1 MENNN
6 TTTTATEEV
15 NGEAVQGEAS
25 VSNRRYLRPKEIA
38 AYLLTSFGQK
48 NLSQYVNA
56 FRQFFAISFLGM
68 SGSTYGVI
76 MFIESIYDAVDDSI
90 SGLIIDRTRTRWGR
104 LRPWLV
110 IPTPF
115 WAIAMIML
123 FTTPAFL
130 VHEWQKIIWT
140 VVAIFI
146 YNLGM
151 SYFGAWTIMLYNIT
165 PNNNERDNLIAT
177 SKFTELFGVFLPSI
191 ASMFVGFLPQKT
203 VEWGWKNP
211 LGMQDIYTGFAVI
224 IAIIAAFTA
233 FFGFSGMRERVPLA
247 SREQMQ
253 EVGVIDSFKN
263 VFKNRPMFILVLS
276 GFFNGFKSV
285 GASSESFYW
294 MHNSKNVAHGSIAGI
309 FTGIPNYIMVP
320 LAPKL
325 IRRFGAK
332 KVAVA
337 SGIFAG
343 FAYAGTFLIGL
354 IGMNRS
360 NGSRGFLVDWDGG
373 NTIVNL
379 AILTICLTICGLPN
393 QLMNVAGAV
402 LQGDVYDYS
411 EWKTGM
417 RNEAL
422 VQTVQNYFGKAANSI
437 TQLLSGVVISAVGYV
452 ARKDEFGNIVPESNE
467 NTLIGFWAIFCLMP
481 AIARFLYGVTL
492 MFFNVDGEF
501 KKKMLA
507 ELAVKRQERL
517 KSLNLSDEEEKI
529 VEMNID
535 TNMGTILP
543 QENADVAP
551 ADPE

>member
-1 MENNN
+1 MEN
-6 TTTTATEEV
+6 TTTTTVVDEV
-15 NGEAVQGEAS
+15 DAGTVENNVQEAS
-25 VSNRRYLRPKEIA
+25 TQDRRYLRPKEIA
-38 AYLLTSFGQK
+38 GFLLTSFGQK

-68 SGSTYGVI
+68 SGSTYGII

-130 VHEWQKIIWT
+130 VHEWQKVIWT
-140 VVAIFI
+140 VIAIFV

-151 SYFGAWTIMLYNIT
+151 SYFGAWSIMLYNVT
-165 PNNNERDNLIAT
+165 PNSNERDNLIAT
-177 SKFTELFGVFLPSI
+177 SKFADLFGVFLPSI
-191 ASMFVGFLPQKT
+191 ASMFVGFLPKAT
-203 VEWGWKNP
+203 NNAV
-211 LGMQDIYTGFAVI
+211 GMQDIYTGFAVI
-224 IAIIAAFTA
+224 ITLIAAFTA
-233 FFGFSGMRERVPLA
+233 FFGFSAMRERVPLA
-247 SREQMQ
+247 SREQMK
-253 EVGVIDSFKN
+253 EVGVIESFKN
-263 VFKNRPMFILVLS
+263 VFKNRPMFVLVLS
-276 GFFNGFKSV
+276 GFFAGFKSV
-285 GASSESFYW
+285 GVASESFYW

-332 KVAVA
+332 KVAIA

-343 FAYAGTFLIGL
+343 IAYTSTFLIGIL
-354 IGMNRS
+354 GND
-360 NGSRGFLVDWDGG
+360 GKGFLVNWEGH
-373 NTIVNL
+373 NAVINL
-379 AILTICLTICGLPN
+379 AILTFCLTVCGLPN
-393 QLMNVAGAV
+393 QLLNVAGAV

-411 EWKTGM
+411 EWKTGV

-452 ARKDEFGNIVPESNE
+452 ARKDEFGNIVPESNYK
-467 NTLIGFWAIFCLMP
+467 TLLGFWAIFCLLP
-481 AIARFLYGVTL
+481 AIARFLYGITL
-492 MFFNVDGEF
+492 LFFNVDGDV
-501 KKKMLA
+501 KKQMLA
-507 ELAVKRQERL
+507 DLEVSRRERL
-517 KSLNLSDEEEKI
+517 EKMNLETEEEKI

-535 TNMGTILP
+535 THMGTKFP
-543 QENADVAP
+543 QEDNEEVSTDT
-551 ADPE
+551 E

>member
-6 TTTTATEEV
+6 VTTTVAEEV
-15 NGEAVQGEAS
+15 NGEAIQQDA
-25 VSNRRYLRPKEIA
+25 SNRRYLRPKEIA

-130 VHEWQKIIWT
+130 VHEWQKVIWT
-140 VVAIFI
+140 IVGIFV

-165 PNNNERDNLIAT
+165 PNNDERDNLIAT
-177 SKFTELFGVFLPSI
+177 SKFADLFGVFLPSI

-203 VEWGWKNP
+203 AHWANP
-211 LGMQDIYTGFAVI
+211 IGMQDIYTGFAVI
-224 IAIIAAFTA
+224 ITVIAAFTA
-233 FFGFSGMRERVPLA
+233 FFGFSAMRERVPLA
-247 SREQMQ
+247 SREQMK
-253 EVGVIDSFKN
+253 EVGVIESFKN

-276 GFFNGFKSV
+276 GFFAGFKSV
-285 GASSESFYW
+285 GVASESFYW
-294 MHNSKNVAHGSIAGI
+294 MHNSKNVAHGSIAGL

-325 IRRFGAK
+325 IRKFGAK

-343 FAYAGTFLIGL
+343 IAYAATFLIGIL
-354 IGMNRS
+354 GND
-360 NGSRGFLVDWDGG
+360 GKGFLVDWEGH
-373 NTIVNL
+373 NAVINL
-379 AILTICLTICGLPN
+379 AVLTLCLTICGLPN
-393 QLMNVAGAV
+393 QLLNVAGAV

-411 EWKTGM
+411 EWKTGV

-452 ARKDEFGNIVPESNE
+452 ARKDEFGNIVPESNYK
-467 NTLIGFWAIFCLMP
+467 TLLGFWAVFCLLP

-492 MFFNVDGEF
+492 MFFNVDGKF
-501 KKKMLA
+501 KEQMLKDL
-507 ELAVKRQERL
+507 EVRRRERVEKL
-517 KSLNLSDEEEKI
+517 DSDEAKAE
-529 VEMNID
+529 
-535 TNMGTILP
+535 
-543 QENADVAP
+543 
-551 ADPE
+551 

>member
-1 MENNN
+1 MEN
-6 TTTTATEEV
+6 TTTTTVVDEV
-15 NGEAVQGEAS
+15 EAGTVETNVQEAS
-25 VSNRRYLRPKEIA
+25 TQDRRYLRPKEIA
-38 AYLLTSFGQK
+38 GFLLTSFGQK

-68 SGSTYGVI
+68 SGSTYGII

-130 VHEWQKIIWT
+130 VHEWQKVIWT

-177 SKFTELFGVFLPSI
+177 SKFADLFGVFLPSI
-191 ASMFVGFLPQKT
+191 ASMCVGFLPGLT
-203 VEWGWKNP
+203 KNAI
-211 LGMQDIYTGFAVI
+211 GMQDIYTGFAVI
-224 IAIIAAFTA
+224 ITVIAAFTA
-233 FFGFSGMRERVPLA
+233 FFGFSAMRERVPLA
-247 SREQMQ
+247 SREQMK
-253 EVGVIDSFKN
+253 EVGVIESFKN
-263 VFKNRPMFILVLS
+263 VFKNRPMFVLVLS
-276 GFFNGFKSV
+276 GFFAGFKSV
-285 GASSESFYW
+285 GVASESFYW

-332 KVAVA
+332 KVAIA

-343 FAYAGTFLIGL
+343 VAYTATFLIGIL
-354 IGMNRS
+354 GND
-360 NGSRGFLVDWDGG
+360 GEGFLVNWEGH
-373 NTIVNL
+373 NAVINL
-379 AILTICLTICGLPN
+379 AILTFCLTVCGLPN
-393 QLMNVAGAV
+393 QLLNVAGAV

-411 EWKTGM
+411 EWKTGV

-452 ARKDEFGNIVPESNE
+452 ARKDEFGNIVPESNYK
-467 NTLIGFWAIFCLMP
+467 TLLGFWAVFCLLP
-481 AIARFLYGVTL
+481 AIARFLYGITL
-492 MFFNVDGEF
+492 LFFNVDGDV
-501 KKKMLA
+501 KKQMLA
-507 ELAVKRQERL
+507 DLEVSRRERL
-517 KSLNLSDEEEKI
+517 EELNLNAEEEKM
-529 VEMNID
+529 VEVSDNAHY
-535 TNMGTILP
+535 GTILP
-543 QENADVAP
+543 QEDNEASNDS
-551 ADPE
+551 E

>member
-6 TTTTATEEV
+6 VTTTVAEEV
-15 NGEAVQGEAS
+15 NGDAIQQEVNEAS
-25 VSNRRYLRPKEIA
+25 ASNRRYLRPKEIA

-115 WAIAMIML
+115 WAIAMMML
-123 FTTPAFL
+123 FTTPSFL
-130 VHEWQKIIWT
+130 VHEWQKVIWT
-140 VVAIFI
+140 VIAIFV

-177 SKFTELFGVFLPSI
+177 SKFADLFGVFLPSI
-191 ASMFVGFLPQKT
+191 ASMFVGFLPKAT
-203 VEWGWKNP
+203 DNAI
-211 LGMQDIYTGFAVI
+211 GMQDIYTGFAAI
-224 IAIIAAFTA
+224 ITVIAAFTA
-233 FFGFSGMRERVPLA
+233 FFGFSAMRERVPLA
-247 SREQMQ
+247 SREQMK
-253 EVGVIDSFKN
+253 EVGVIESFKN

-285 GASSESFYW
+285 GVSSESFYW
-294 MHNSKNVAHGSIAGI
+294 MHNSKNIAHGSIAGI

-325 IRRFGAK
+325 IRKFGAK
-332 KVAVA
+332 KVSVA

-343 FAYAGTFLIGL
+343 LAYGATFLIGIL
-354 IGMNRS
+354 GND
-360 NGSRGFLVDWDGG
+360 GQGFLVNWEGQ
-373 NTIVNL
+373 NAVINL
-379 AILTICLTICGLPN
+379 AVLTLCLTICGLPN

-452 ARKDEFGNIVPESNE
+452 ARKDEFGNIVPESNH
-467 NTLIGFWAIFCLMP
+467 NTLLGFWAIFCLLP

-492 MFFNVDGEF
+492 MFFNVDGKF
-501 KKKMLA
+501 KEQMLK
-507 ELAVKRQERL
+507 ELEVKRRERL
-517 KSLNLSDEEEKI
+517 ETLGIDNDEQKAE
-529 VEMNID
+529 
-535 TNMGTILP
+535 
-543 QENADVAP
+543 
-551 ADPE
+551 

>member
-1 MENNN
+1 MENTN
-6 TTTTATEEV
+6 TTVTEEV
-15 NGEAVQGEAS
+15 EIEAVASEVQEAS
-25 VSNRRYLRPKEIA
+25 ASNRRYLRPREIA

-48 NLSQYVNA
+48 NLSQYVNS

-68 SGSTYGVI
+68 SGSTYGLI

-115 WAIAMIML
+115 WAIAIVML
-123 FTTPAFL
+123 FTAPSFL
-130 VHEWQKIIWT
+130 VHEWQKTIWM
-140 VVAIFI
+140 VVGIFV

-177 SKFTELFGVFLPSI
+177 SKFMELFGTFLPSI
-191 ASMFVGFLPQKT
+191 ATVFVTLLPGRIPG
-203 VEWGWKNP
+203 V
-211 LGMQDIYTGFAVI
+211 GMQDVYTWFAII
-224 IAIIAAFTA
+224 IAAIAAFTA
-233 FFGFSGMRERVPLA
+233 FFGFSAMRERVPLA

-253 EVGVIDSFKN
+253 EVGVIESFKN
-263 VFKNRPMFILVLS
+263 VFKNRPMFVLVLS

-285 GASSESFYW
+285 GVASESFYW
-294 MHNSKNVAHGSIAGI
+294 MHNSKNLLHGTIAGL
-309 FTGIPNYIMVP
+309 FTGLPNYIMVP

-325 IRRFGAK
+325 IRKFGARN
-332 KVAVA
+332 VAVC

-343 FAYAGTFLIGL
+343 LAYLTTFFVGIG
-354 IGMNRS
+354 G
-360 NGSRGFLVDWDGG
+360 NGRLVNWEGG
-373 NTIVNL
+373 NTVLNL
-379 AILTICLTICGLPN
+379 VIITFCLTVCGLPN

-411 EWKTGM
+411 EWKHGV

-422 VQTVQNYFGKAANSI
+422 VQTVQNYFGKAANSV

-452 ARKDEFGNIVPESNE
+452 AHKDEFGNIIPETNE
-467 NTLIGFWAIFCLMP
+467 NTLMGFWAVFCLLP

-492 MFFNVDGEF
+492 IFFNVHGKVKEQ
-501 KKKMLA
+501 MLA
-507 ELAVKRQERL
+507 ELEIKRRERIQEL
-517 KSLNLSDEEEKI
+517 
-529 VEMNID
+529 D
-535 TNMGTILP
+535 TAEAAS
-543 QENADVAP
+543 EN
-551 ADPE
+551 

>member
-1 MENNN
+1 MENTN
-6 TTTTATEEV
+6 TTTITEEV
-15 NGEAVQGEAS
+15 ETNAVEQ
-25 VSNRRYLRPKEIA
+25 VSTQDRRYLRPKEIA
-38 AYLLTSFGQK
+38 GFLLTSFGQK

-68 SGSTYGVI
+68 SGSTYGII

-140 VVAIFI
+140 VVAIFV

-177 SKFTELFGVFLPSI
+177 SKFADLFGVFLPSI
-191 ASMFVGFLPQKT
+191 ASMCVGFLPGLT
-203 VEWGWKNP
+203 KNAI
-211 LGMQDIYTGFAVI
+211 GMQDIYTGFAVI
-224 IAIIAAFTA
+224 ITVIAAFTA
-233 FFGFSGMRERVPLA
+233 FFGFSAMRERVPLA
-247 SREQMQ
+247 SREQMK
-253 EVGVIDSFKN
+253 EVGVIESFKN
-263 VFKNRPMFILVLS
+263 VFKNRPMFVLVLS
-276 GFFNGFKSV
+276 GFFAGFKSV
-285 GASSESFYW
+285 GVASESFYW

-332 KVAVA
+332 KVAIA

-343 FAYAGTFLIGL
+343 VAYTATFLIGIL
-354 IGMNRS
+354 GND
-360 NGSRGFLVDWDGG
+360 GEGFLVNWEGH
-373 NTIVNL
+373 NAVINL
-379 AILTICLTICGLPN
+379 AILTFCLTVCGLPN
-393 QLMNVAGAV
+393 QLLNVAGAV

-411 EWKTGM
+411 EWKTGV

-452 ARKDEFGNIVPESNE
+452 ARKDEFGNIVPESNYK
-467 NTLIGFWAIFCLMP
+467 TLLGFWAVFCLLP
-481 AIARFLYGVTL
+481 AIARFLYGITL
-492 MFFNVDGEF
+492 LFFNVDGDV
-501 KKKMLA
+501 KKQMLA
-507 ELAVKRQERL
+507 DLEVSRRERL
-517 KSLNLSDEEEKI
+517 EELNLNAEEEKM
-529 VEMNID
+529 VEVSDNAHY
-535 TNMGTILP
+535 GTILP
-543 QENADVAP
+543 QEDNEASNDS
-551 ADPE
+551 E

>member
-1 MENNN
+1 MENTN
-6 TTTTATEEV
+6 TTVTEEV
-15 NGEAVQGEAS
+15 EIEAVASEVQEAS
-25 VSNRRYLRPKEIA
+25 ASNRRYLRPREIA

-48 NLSQYVNA
+48 NLSQYVNS

-68 SGSTYGVI
+68 SGSTYGLI

-115 WAIAMIML
+115 WAIAIVML
-123 FTTPAFL
+123 FTAPSFL
-130 VHEWQKIIWT
+130 VHEWQKTIWM
-140 VVAIFI
+140 VVGIFV

-177 SKFTELFGVFLPSI
+177 SKFMELFGTFLPSI
-191 ASMFVGFLPQKT
+191 ATVFVTLLPGRIPG
-203 VEWGWKNP
+203 V
-211 LGMQDIYTGFAVI
+211 GMQDVYTWFAII
-224 IAIIAAFTA
+224 IAAIAAFTA
-233 FFGFSGMRERVPLA
+233 FFGFSAMRERVPLA

-253 EVGVIDSFKN
+253 EVGVIESFKN
-263 VFKNRPMFILVLS
+263 VFKNRPMFVLVLS

-285 GASSESFYW
+285 GVASESFYW
-294 MHNSKNVAHGSIAGI
+294 MHNSKNLLHGTIAGL
-309 FTGIPNYIMVP
+309 FTGLPNYIMVP

-325 IRRFGAK
+325 IRKFGARN
-332 KVAVA
+332 VAVC

-343 FAYAGTFLIGL
+343 LAYLTTFFIG
-354 IGMNRS
+354 IGG
-360 NGSRGFLVDWDGG
+360 NGRLVNWEGG
-373 NTIVNL
+373 NTVLNL
-379 AILTICLTICGLPN
+379 VIITFCLTVCGLPN

-411 EWKTGM
+411 EWKHGV

-422 VQTVQNYFGKAANSI
+422 VQTVQNYFGKAANSV

-452 ARKDEFGNIVPESNE
+452 AHKDEFGNIIPETNE
-467 NTLIGFWAIFCLMP
+467 NTLMGFWAVFCLLP

-492 MFFNVDGEF
+492 IFFNVHGKVKEQ
-501 KKKMLA
+501 MLA
-507 ELAVKRQERL
+507 ELEIKRRERIQEL
-517 KSLNLSDEEEKI
+517 
-529 VEMNID
+529 D
-535 TNMGTILP
+535 TAEAASKN
-543 QENADVAP
+543 
-551 ADPE
+551 

>member
-1 MENNN
+1 MEN
-6 TTTTATEEV
+6 TTTTTVVDEV
-15 NGEAVQGEAS
+15 EAS
-25 VSNRRYLRPKEIA
+25 VEQVSTQDRRYLRPKEIA
-38 AYLLTSFGQK
+38 GFLLTSFGQK

-68 SGSTYGVI
+68 SGSTYGII

-140 VVAIFI
+140 VVAIFV

-177 SKFTELFGVFLPSI
+177 SKFADLFGVFLPSI
-191 ASMFVGFLPQKT
+191 ASMCVGFLPGLT
-203 VEWGWKNP
+203 KNAI
-211 LGMQDIYTGFAVI
+211 GMQDIYTGFAVI
-224 IAIIAAFTA
+224 ITVIAAFTA
-233 FFGFSGMRERVPLA
+233 FFGFSAMRERVPLA
-247 SREQMQ
+247 SREQMK
-253 EVGVIDSFKN
+253 EVGVIESFKN
-263 VFKNRPMFILVLS
+263 VFKNRPMFVLVLS
-276 GFFNGFKSV
+276 GFFAGFKSV
-285 GASSESFYW
+285 GVASESFYW

-332 KVAVA
+332 KVAIA

-343 FAYAGTFLIGL
+343 VAYTATFLIGIL
-354 IGMNRS
+354 GND
-360 NGSRGFLVDWDGG
+360 GEGFLVNWEGH
-373 NTIVNL
+373 NAVINL
-379 AILTICLTICGLPN
+379 AILTFCLTVCGLPN
-393 QLMNVAGAV
+393 QLLNVAGAV

-411 EWKTGM
+411 EWKTGV

-452 ARKDEFGNIVPESNE
+452 ARKDEFGNIVPESNYK
-467 NTLIGFWAIFCLMP
+467 TLLGFWAVFCLLP
-481 AIARFLYGVTL
+481 AIARFLYGITL
-492 MFFNVDGEF
+492 LFFNVDGDV
-501 KKKMLA
+501 KKQMLA
-507 ELAVKRQERL
+507 DLEVSRRERL
-517 KSLNLSDEEEKI
+517 EELNLDAEEEKM
-529 VEMNID
+529 VEVSDNAHY
-535 TNMGTILP
+535 GTILP
-543 QENADVAP
+543 QEDNEASNDS
-551 ADPE
+551 E

>member
-1 MENNN
+1 MENTN
-6 TTTTATEEV
+6 TTTVAEV
-15 NGEAVQGEAS
+15 EAGTVEANVQQAS
-25 VSNRRYLRPKEIA
+25 TQDRRYLRPKEIA
-38 AYLLTSFGQK
+38 GFLLTSFGQK

-68 SGSTYGVI
+68 SGSTYGII
-76 MFIESIYDAVDDSI
+76 MFIETIYDAVDDSI

-115 WAIAMIML
+115 WAIAMVML

-130 VHEWQKIIWT
+130 VHEWQKVIWT
-140 VVAIFI
+140 IVAIFV

-165 PNNNERDNLIAT
+165 PNSNERDNLIAT
-177 SKFTELFGVFLPSI
+177 SKFADLFGVFLPSI
-191 ASMFVGFLPQKT
+191 ASMFVGFLPQATNNKI
-203 VEWGWKNP
+203 
-211 LGMQDIYTGFAVI
+211 GMQDIYTGFAVI
-224 IAIIAAFTA
+224 ITVIAAFTA
-233 FFGFSGMRERVPLA
+233 FFGFSAMRERVPLA
-247 SREQMQ
+247 SREQMK
-253 EVGVIDSFKN
+253 EVGVVESFKN

-276 GFFNGFKSV
+276 GFFAGFKSV
-285 GASSESFYW
+285 GVASESFYW
-294 MHNSKNVAHGSIAGI
+294 MHNSKNIAHGSIAGL

-343 FAYAGTFLIGL
+343 FAYAGTFFIGL
-354 IGMNRS
+354 FG
-360 NGSRGFLVDWDGG
+360 NGGKGFLVDWEGH
-373 NTIVNL
+373 NAVINL
-379 AILTICLTICGLPN
+379 AVLTLCLTICGLPN
-393 QLMNVAGAV
+393 QLLNVAGAV

-411 EWKTGM
+411 EWKTGV

-452 ARKDEFGNIVPESNE
+452 ARKDEFGNIVPESNYK
-467 NTLIGFWAIFCLMP
+467 TLLGFWAVFCLLP

-492 MFFNVDGEF
+492 IFFNVDGKF
-501 KKKMLA
+501 KEQMLA
-507 ELAVKRQERL
+507 DLEVRRRERL
-517 KSLNLSDEEEKI
+517 ENLGIDSEETKAE
-529 VEMNID
+529 
-535 TNMGTILP
+535 
-543 QENADVAP
+543 
-551 ADPE
+551 

>member
-1 MENNN
+1 MENTN
-6 TTTTATEEV
+6 TTTVTEEV
-15 NGEAVQGEAS
+15 EVQAVEAEVQQAS
-25 VSNRRYLRPKEIA
+25 TSDRRYLRPKEIA
-38 AYLLTSFGQK
+38 GYLLTSFGQK

-68 SGSTYGVI
+68 SGSTYGII

-104 LRPWLV
+104 LRPWLI

-123 FTTPAFL
+123 FTTPSFL

-140 VVAIFI
+140 IVAIFV

-191 ASMFVGFLPQKT
+191 ASMCVGFLPGLT
-203 VEWGWKNP
+203 KNAI
-211 LGMQDIYTGFAVI
+211 GMQDVYTGFAV
-224 IAIIAAFTA
+224 AIGVIAAFTA
-233 FFGFSGMRERVPLA
+233 FFGFYAMRERVPLA
-247 SREQMQ
+247 SREQMK
-253 EVGVIDSFKN
+253 EVGVIESFKN

-294 MHNSKNVAHGSIAGI
+294 MHNSKNVGHGSIAGL

-343 FAYAGTFLIGL
+343 IAYAGTFLIGL
-354 IGMNRS
+354 IGMNKAS
-360 NGSRGFLVDWDGG
+360 DSRGFLVDWDGG

-379 AILTICLTICGLPN
+379 AILTLCLTICGLPN

-452 ARKDEFGNIVPESNE
+452 AHKDEFGNIVPESNE
-467 NTLIGFWAIFCLMP
+467 NTLMGFWAIFCLMP

-492 MFFNVDGEF
+492 MFFNVDGDF
-501 KKKMLA
+501 KKQMLA
-507 ELAVKRQERL
+507 ELEVKRRERL
-517 KSLNLSDEEEKI
+517 QALNLNGEGEVVEVENETISD
-529 VEMNID
+529 V
-535 TNMGTILP
+535 
-543 QENADVAP
+543 NADAETVGIN
-551 ADPE
+551 EETNNE